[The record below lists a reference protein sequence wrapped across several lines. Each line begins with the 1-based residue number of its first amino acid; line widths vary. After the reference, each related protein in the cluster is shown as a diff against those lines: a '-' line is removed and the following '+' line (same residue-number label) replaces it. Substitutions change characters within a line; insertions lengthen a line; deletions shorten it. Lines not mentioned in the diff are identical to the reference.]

1 MAIDRVIFHFLHEIK
16 TLHKMECLSFVRIK
30 TGDKFINN
38 ILHTCRAETFFKLET
53 SVALMKAS

>member
-1 MAIDRVIFHFLHEIK
+1 
-16 TLHKMECLSFVRIK
+16 MEYLSLVRIK

-38 ILHTCRAETFFKLET
+38 MNSEVLHKCRAETFFKLET